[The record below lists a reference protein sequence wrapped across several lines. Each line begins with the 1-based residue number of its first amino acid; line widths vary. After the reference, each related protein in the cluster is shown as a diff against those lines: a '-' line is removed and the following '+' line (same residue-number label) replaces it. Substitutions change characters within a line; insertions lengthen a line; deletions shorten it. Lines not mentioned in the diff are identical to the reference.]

1 MMMNNYM
8 PQGYPEPMGGFQAQN
23 PNPNGF
29 PQYGGVYNDQSPQGQ
44 QNLYNQQQ
52 SMPPPG
58 FLPEQQL
65 QIDSGYQY
73 YLENQHLY
81 ANQSQPQTL
90 PTNQLDLGFRLGYGQ
105 RNLELMQQTN
115 FSDQNTH
122 EASKFQELIDTD
134 MQRELDQFR
143 KDFTGLKLEDSPHR
157 AQVYSTAGSQ
167 PQGHKNPGVF
177 AEALFGLSSA
187 IQQST

>member
-8 PQGYPEPMGGFQAQN
+8 PQGYPEPMGGFQAQQTG
-23 PNPNGF
+23 PNGF

-44 QNLYNQQQ
+44 QQMYRQQQ
-52 SMPPPG
+52 SMPPPV

-65 QIDSGYQY
+65 QMDSGYQY

-81 ANQSQPQTL
+81 ANHSQSQPVAK
-90 PTNQLDLGFRLGYGQ
+90 NQLDLGFRLGYSQ

-115 FSDQNTH
+115 FGDQTTH

-143 KDFTGLKLEDSPHR
+143 KDFTSLKIEDSHHKV
-157 AQVYSTAGSQ
+157 QVYSTTGSQ
-167 PQGHKNPGVF
+167 PQGYKNPGVF

-187 IQQST
+187 IQQGT

>member
-1 MMMNNYM
+1 M
-8 PQGYPEPMGGFQAQN
+8 PQGYPEPMGGFQAQQSG
-23 PNPNGF
+23 PNGF
-29 PQYGGVYNDQSPQGQ
+29 PQYGGVYNDQSPQNQ
-44 QNLYNQQQ
+44 QQMYGQQQ

-58 FLPEQQL
+58 YLPEQQL
-65 QIDSGYQY
+65 QRESEYQY

-81 ANQSQPQTL
+81 ANHPQPHPQ
-90 PTNQLDLGFRLGYGQ
+90 PTNQLDLGYRLGYGQ

-115 FSDQNTH
+115 PFDQTTH

-143 KDFTGLKLEDSPHR
+143 RDFTTLKIEDSPHR
-157 AQVYSTAGSQ
+157 SHPYPTPTQ
-167 PQGHKNPGVF
+167 PQPQQNPGLF

-187 IQQST
+187 IQQGT